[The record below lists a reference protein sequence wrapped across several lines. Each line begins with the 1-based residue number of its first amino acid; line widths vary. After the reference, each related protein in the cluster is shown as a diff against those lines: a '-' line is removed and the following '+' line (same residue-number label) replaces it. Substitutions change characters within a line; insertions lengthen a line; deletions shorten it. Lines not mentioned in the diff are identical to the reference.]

1 MRRRRPIAPGTSG
14 LLAAVGILI
23 SACAPASFP
32 LPGIDALGDD
42 GPVLAATQDNESVD
56 DSVGLPQVD
65 AFTGHAE
72 PPETPQVIEATGVP
86 DVTPDLP
93 EEAPVPMVDMS
104 ATATVAAN
112 IGALPTPTCAQASP
126 VVASATFPTN
136 WLPCF
141 EKPWPKAYG
150 SFSPS
155 NVISLPK
162 QRVLLIGADAI
173 SSLPHRL
180 LIVDSNLTPACQPD
194 LPWKTLAKAEGN
206 ASSSPVDIKSHIRF
220 VRAAKDRLFVAYEH
234 ANLYKP
240 VIAEYDFDCKMLF
253 LRKGYVEDGCGD
265 CPGYPGPGV
274 AFASA
279 KEGSTLT
286 VTAYDR
292 KGQVVWKTA
301 VPSGVEGSLLTLG
314 SEVAVRLK
322 NGSYLELGQNGDVT
336 QVFPGAILGA
346 DDASWAGWGIGS
358 DFIALGSSGAI
369 ASGPKHYGA
378 CGLLQWSRNF
388 EPCGNGVVL
397 CEVYDVSL
405 PSTVHTYLAG
415 HDDFGWRIVS
425 YASAYE
431 WGGTTYARSISS
443 ISPHGR
449 LSNRVDVA
457 YGGEI
462 PRGGYF
468 LNDGSSLTMNE
479 LGLIRAN
486 RLGSTTCKGCGPPA
500 PDCSD
505 SDPCTKDSCDPS
517 LGDCVHEPI
526 AGCVKPKGA
535 CFTTDDC
542 DDANPCTTDTCDKPS
557 GACSYA
563 ANAVENCKTG
573 VWKTD
578 AELAGWV
585 NPPDWYPSDGWLSPV
600 KSVRPQLHEAPDG
613 GLVVVDEWEVRR
625 YMQKGKQR
633 YTRALPEPA
642 GASALAPDAGVVLY
656 VRQPEGKEV
665 AGKSRFLRLKPT
677 GQIAQDATIDS
688 GLVDWILPD
697 TWMERK
703 RWLLAKPGG
712 GGYQFVGRKS
722 WTSDTWHARV
732 IHLSEALTATAT
744 VELALP
750 GIVGGDVPQTRGI
763 EALWAGKDGA
773 LLVGWRKKGAK
784 GPEFGAAAFDVAGK
798 LLWSK
803 GLLTGKVAVDAGFDL
818 WRPQAFASAASDDSA
833 YASIDP
839 SGLVHGKPLFIWP
852 AKYPLGYEQAV
863 DRHTSFSAAPGGL
876 AFRASFTAEPGK
888 PPSAN
893 DWKASLQ
900 PSPQW
905 LVVAEQAKK
914 KLVEFNKLCEQIEN
928 ESGPCPGGPIG
939 CCSMNNVPFKCNEP
953 IATILARDNHAILDV
968 HVLSTG
974 WTALLVGSSPAY
986 PNYGVVV
993 MLDKDFRFASSGATF
1008 PAWWLNWTAGGKFM
1022 SGCHPTKGST
1032 WDVCC
1037 AQSD

>member
-1 MRRRRPIAPGTSG
+1 MAQRARVLIAVSVVAVAILLATCAPKAPLTAGQLDVDVWDSGLDVSRPAASDAHDPEAEAAPAAGNADDTGQPPQDGADNVEINNDIKQHELISDSEAQTAPLPPAVALDAKGITATELGGVPTSTCAIAP
-14 LLAAVGILI
+14 
-23 SACAPASFP
+23 PALS
-32 LPGIDALGDD
+32 
-42 GPVLAATQDNESVD
+42 
-56 DSVGLPQVD
+56 
-65 AFTGHAE
+65 
-72 PPETPQVIEATGVP
+72 
-86 DVTPDLP
+86 
-93 EEAPVPMVDMS
+93 
-104 ATATVAAN
+104 
-112 IGALPTPTCAQASP
+112 TPTMMQGWP
-126 VVASATFPTN
+126 V
-136 WLPCF
+136 CF
-141 EKPWPKAYG
+141 EKPWPDTFYLLPDSKSKIAPKIWGLPNQKLLVGSEDEQFPWLTHWLRIVGPNLQPICQLTFPYDMLKVAKGSKVVVWFVTVTSDRFFVVYG
-150 SFSPS
+150 KQG
-155 NVISLPK
+155 LPDND
-162 QRVLLIGADAI
+162 VVVEYGLDC
-173 SSLPHRL
+173 
-180 LIVDSNLTPACQPD
+180 TPQ
-194 LPWKTLAKAEGN
+194 L
-206 ASSSPVDIKSHIRF
+206 
-220 VRAAKDRLFVAYEH
+220 VRTGR
-234 ANLYKP
+234 
-240 VIAEYDFDCKMLF
+240 
-253 LRKGYVEDGCGD
+253 VEDMCGD
-265 CPGYPGPGV
+265 CPGYKEPGAVFSTTEEAGKLSLAAFGRKGEVLWKSAIPGGLPFS
-274 AFASA
+274 ATTFASNVA
-279 KEGSTLT
+279 VKRIDNTYWVLDHAGQLAQVLPASVVDSRSFTSLKAGSYWSHAL
-286 VTAYDR
+286 AHHDAC
-292 KGQVVWKTA
+292 GENDW
-301 VPSGVEGSLLTLG
+301 SW
-314 SEVAVRLK
+314 EVA
-322 NGSYLELGQNGDVT
+322 G
-336 QVFPGAILGA
+336 
-346 DDASWAGWGIGS
+346 
-358 DFIALGSSGAI
+358 
-369 ASGPKHYGA
+369 
-378 CGLLQWSRNF
+378 
-388 EPCGNGVVL
+388 CGNGLVACVKPDSYFPVQFWGSL
-397 CEVYDVSL
+397 EGMDAFGLRLHLFRTDDNYHPHAVASVSTHGRRTPWL
-405 PSTVHTYLAG
+405 ETAYAG
-415 HDDFGWRIVS
+415 LR
-425 YASAYE
+425 
-431 WGGTTYARSISS
+431 
-443 ISPHGR
+443 PHGAHFF
-449 LSNRVDVA
+449 SD
-457 YGGEI
+457 
-462 PRGGYF
+462 GGYVAWNF
-468 LNDGSSLTMNE
+468 K
-479 LGLIRAN
+479 GLIRAN

-526 AGCVKPKGA
+526 AGCAKPKGA

-613 GLVVVDEWEVRR
+613 GLIVVDEWDVRR

-677 GQIAQDATIDS
+677 GQIAQDATIES

-712 GGYQFVGRKS
+712 GGYQFVGRKT
-722 WTSDTWHARV
+722 WTGDTWHARV
-732 IHLSEALTATAT
+732 IHLSEALTATET
-744 VELALP
+744 VEIALP

-763 EALWAGKDGA
+763 EAVWAGKDGG

-784 GPEFGAAAFDVAGK
+784 GPEYGAAACSVGGK

-803 GLLTGKVAVDAGFDL
+803 VLLDGNITVDAGFDP
-818 WRPQAFASAASDDSA
+818 WRPHAYAFDDNDNSAVVTMGPGGVNLVKVAASW
-833 YASIDP
+833 YGGQQIQ
-839 SGLVHGKPLFIWP
+839 GLKGG
-852 AKYPLGYEQAV
+852 A
-863 DRHTSFSAAPGGL
+863 RHSSFAMLPGGL
-876 AFRASFTAEPGK
+876 AFFASFMAVPGK
-888 PPSAN
+888 PPSQN
-893 DWKASLQ
+893 YWKASLP

-914 KLVEFNKLCEQIEN
+914 KLVEFNKLCEKIEN
-928 ESGPCPGGPIG
+928 ESGPCSGGEIG
-939 CCSMNNVPFKCNEP
+939 CCSMNYVPFKCNEP
-953 IATILARDNHAILDV
+953 IATILARDGHAILDV

-986 PNYGVVV
+986 PNYGAVV